1 MVPTNKEIGINN
13 IYAIYLT
20 KGGYCVNIRILNK
33 NNVNEFRELR
43 LKGLKT
49 DATAFG
55 STYERENGFTL
66 EKFKTRLEESDSKF
80 VVGGFDDGSLV
91 CIATFIRKDGEK
103 DKHKSMLVGMYCS
116 KEYRGTGIAKNV
128 VEFIL
133 EKARNLEGLKIINLM
148 VVSENLRAKA
158 FYESFG
164 LKKYGTEPKSLF
176 DESKYYDEDL
186 MYLEF

>member
-1 MVPTNKEIGINN
+1 M
-13 IYAIYLT
+13 
-20 KGGYCVNIRILNK
+20 NIRILNK
-33 NNVNEFRELR
+33 NDVNEFRELR
-43 LKGLKT
+43 LKGLKLMQLLS
-49 DATAFG
+49 G
-55 STYERENGFTL
+55 L
-66 EKFKTRLEESDSKF
+66 HMKEKMVLLWKNLKTRLEESDSKF

-158 FYESFG
+158 FMSHLV
-164 LKKYGTEPKSLF
+164 LKNMVLNQNLC
-176 DESKYYDEDL
+176 L
-186 MYLEF
+186 MNLNIMMKI

>member
-1 MVPTNKEIGINN
+1 M
-13 IYAIYLT
+13 
-20 KGGYCVNIRILNK
+20 NIRILNK
-33 NNVNEFRELR
+33 NDVNEFRELR

-164 LKKYGTEPKSLF
+164 FKNMVLNQNLC
-176 DESKYYDEDL
+176 L
-186 MYLEF
+186 MNLNIMMKI